1 MINNKR
7 DKGGHQMSLRI
18 ILADDHKIMRE
29 GLRTLLEKQDDFKII
44 AEAGD
49 GRTTVSLANEHKPDL
64 VVMDAVMPDLNGIEA
79 TRQIIAGNPKIKVIA
94 LSMHSDKQF
103 VTQMLHAGASGY
115 ILKDCAFK
123 ELVYAIQSI
132 MNGYIYLS
140 PKINTI
146 LLKERVFESREVN
159 SSAFALLSNRERE
172 VLQLIAEGK
181 STKEIATALFVSVK
195 TIETH
200 RQQIMNKLDIH
211 SIAGLT
217 KYAIREGL
225 TSIE

>member
-1 MINNKR
+1 MGLK
-7 DKGGHQMSLRI
+7 I
-18 ILADDHKIMRE
+18 IIADDHKIMRE
-29 GLRTLLEKQDDFKII
+29 GLRTLLEKHEDFLII

-49 GRTTVSLANEHKPDL
+49 GRSAVRIVDEQKPDL
-64 VVMDAVMPDLNGIEA
+64 IVMDTIMPDLNGIEA
-79 TRQIIAGNPKIKVIA
+79 TRQIKAAYPEIKVIA
-94 LSMHSDKQF
+94 LSMYSDKQF
-103 VTQMLHAGASGY
+103 VMQMLQAGASGY

-123 ELVYAIQSI
+123 ELVYAIQSVVD
-132 MNGYIYLS
+132 GYIYLS

-146 LLKERVFESREVN
+146 LLKEQVFAPREVN
-159 SSAFALLSNRERE
+159 PSVFTLLSSRERE

-181 STKEIATALFVSVK
+181 STKEIAKALFVSVK

-200 RQQIMNKLDIH
+200 RQQIMSKLHLH

-225 TSIE
+225 TSIQE

>member
-1 MINNKR
+1 
-7 DKGGHQMSLRI
+7 MSLRI
-18 ILADDHKIMRE
+18 VLADDHKIMRE
-29 GLRTLLEKQDDFKII
+29 GLRTLLEKQDDFEII

-49 GRTTVSLANEHKPDL
+49 GRTTVKLVDQHNPDL
-64 VVMDAVMPDLNGIEA
+64 VVMDTVMPDLNGIEA
-79 TRQIIAGNPKIKVIA
+79 TRQIIAKNPKIKIIA

-103 VTQMLHAGASGY
+103 VMQMLKAGASGY

-123 ELVYAIQSI
+123 ELVYAIQSVV
-132 MNGYIYLS
+132 NGYIYLS
-140 PKINTI
+140 PRINTM
-146 LLKERVFESREVN
+146 LLKERVFELAAAN
-159 SSAFALLSNRERE
+159 SSAFASLSNRERE
-172 VLQLIAEGK
+172 VLQMIAEGK

-200 RQQIMNKLDIH
+200 RQQIMNKLNIH

-225 TSIE
+225 TSLED

>member
-1 MINNKR
+1 MK
-7 DKGGHQMSLRI
+7 I
-18 ILADDHKIMRE
+18 IIADDHKIMRE
-29 GLRTLLEKQDDFKII
+29 GLRTLLEKNDGFEII

-49 GRTTVSLANEHKPDL
+49 GRTTVRITEELTPDL
-64 VVMDAVMPDLNGIEA
+64 VVMDTIMPDLNGIEA
-79 TRQIIAGNPKIKVIA
+79 TRQIIARNPKIKIIA
-94 LSMHSDKQF
+94 LSMYSDKQF
-103 VTQMLHAGASGY
+103 VMQMLQAGASGY

-123 ELVYAIQSI
+123 ELVYAIQSVVD
-132 MNGYIYLS
+132 GYIYLS

-146 LLKERVFESREVN
+146 LLKEQVFEPKEV
-159 SSAFALLSNRERE
+159 SSSVFTLLSARERE

-181 STKEIATALFVSVK
+181 STKEIANSLFVSIK

-200 RQQIMNKLDIH
+200 RQQIMSKLKIH

-225 TSIE
+225 TSAEE

>member
-1 MINNKR
+1 M
-7 DKGGHQMSLRI
+7 GLRI
-18 ILADDHKIMRE
+18 VLADDHKIMRE
-29 GLRTLLEKQDDFKII
+29 GLRTLLEKQDDFEII

-49 GRTTVSLANEHKPDL
+49 GRTTVKLVDEHNPDL
-64 VVMDAVMPDLNGIEA
+64 VVMDTVMPDLNGIEA
-79 TRQIIAGNPKIKVIA
+79 TRQIIAKNPKIKIIA

-103 VTQMLHAGASGY
+103 VMQMLKAGASGY

-123 ELVYAIQSI
+123 ELVYAIQSVV
-132 MNGYIYLS
+132 NGYIYLS
-140 PKINTI
+140 PRINTM
-146 LLKERVFESREVN
+146 LLKERVFEPVAVN
-159 SSAFALLSNRERE
+159 SSAFASLSNRERE
-172 VLQLIAEGK
+172 VLQMIAEGK

-200 RQQIMNKLDIH
+200 RQQIMNKLNIH

-225 TSIE
+225 TSAEE

>member
-1 MINNKR
+1 
-7 DKGGHQMSLRI
+7 MSLKI
-18 ILADDHKIMRE
+18 VLADDHKIIRE
-29 GLRTLLEKQDDFKII
+29 GLRTLLERHEDFQII

-49 GRTTVSLANEHKPDL
+49 GRSAVRIVGEQKPDL
-64 VVMDAVMPDLNGIEA
+64 IVMDTIMPDLNGIEA
-79 TRQIIAGNPKIKVIA
+79 TRQIKAGYPEIKVIA
-94 LSMHSDKQF
+94 LSMYSDKQF
-103 VTQMLHAGASGY
+103 VMQMLQAGASGY

-123 ELVYAIQSI
+123 ELVYAIQSVAD
-132 MNGYIYLS
+132 GYIYLS

-146 LLKERVFESREVN
+146 LLKEKVFAPREVN
-159 SSAFALLSNRERE
+159 SSVFTLLSGRERE

-181 STKEIATALFVSVK
+181 STKEIAEALFVSVK

-200 RQQIMNKLDIH
+200 RQQIMSKLNLH

-225 TSIE
+225 TSVQE